1 MIKISHKFI
10 FFIYSLI
17 LISCPILDDKTLEQ
31 SINYILDGN
40 YIYKDKYISN
50 NNNESLYYNSIYK
63 VLSTDK
69 SEVGYL
75 SGLIEYDGEKSS
87 KHFKEFY
94 NNNPK
99 NEYADDAVVKVAEF
113 YYSSGLYIKS
123 SEWYRKIPFE
133 YSNSNHLDKSV
144 AYFLNS
150 LLIAG
155 HKDTV
160 NYYVEIFKDKY
171 PKLNYSNEYLFESQI
186 KKNKKKSYYSEPKKN
201 NKKLF
206 SVQIGSFENYD
217 LAKNKKRM
225 LSREGFL
232 SRVEEVSVNGK
243 VFYSVRVGL
252 FESSKLAKKEQVRL
266 ISRIGLYD
274 SIIIEVK

>member
-1 MIKISHKFI
+1 MIIISHKI
-10 FFIYSLI
+10 RNIIKI
-17 LISCPILDDKTLEQ
+17 LIFISFPILDDKSLDE
-31 SINYILDGN
+31 SIDYILEGN

-50 NNNESLYYNSIYK
+50 TSNESLYYNSIYK
-63 VLSTDK
+63 ILSSEK
-69 SEVGYL
+69 SEVDYL
-75 SGLIEYDGEKSS
+75 NGLIEFDGEKSS
-87 KHFKEFY
+87 DYFRNFY
-94 NNNPK
+94 NNNPENK
-99 NEYADDAVVKVAEF
+99 YADDAVVKIAEF

-133 YSNSNHLDKSV
+133 YSDSDYLDKSI

-160 NYYVEIFKDKY
+160 NYYIDIFKDKY
-171 PKLNYSNEYLFESQI
+171 PNLDYSNEYLFESQI
-186 KKNKKKSYYSEPKKN
+186 KNKSKPLINNAKN

-206 SVQIGSFENYD
+206 SVQIASFKNYD
-217 LAKNKKRM
+217 SAKNKKRM
-225 LSREGFL
+225 LDREGFL
-232 SRVEEVSVNGK
+232 SRVDEILVNGQ

-252 FESSKLAKKEQVRL
+252 FETPKLAKKEQVRL

-274 SIIIEVK
+274 SMVIEIK